1 MYMTLWL
8 MALSIMMYVG
18 SKPNGVLNRTQFVE
32 NDEKDENLSKTRKKS
47 IRSWLRDN
55 LGTIQKVRLLK
66 RGGEGE
72 VIEKRTKTN
81 KGRDVLACVYSHFF

>member
-32 NDEKDENLSKTRKKS
+32 NDETDENLSKTRKKS

-66 RGGEGE
+66 RGGG
-72 VIEKRTKTN
+72 
-81 KGRDVLACVYSHFF
+81 GRSLKSEQKQTRVGMS